1 MQLTIFTPTYNRA
14 HLLPKLFASLQSQ
27 IVKNFEWLIVDDGST
42 DNTAEIVEK
51 LRYKA
56 DFPVR
61 YIYQNNQGKHVA
73 TNTAVQSTKT
83 AFFLTID
90 SDDQLIENAIGKIEI
105 IQQKLNYKSDIAAA
119 VFPRYSVK
127 NQTTKININIPFD
140 EAVLDSIELKKKH
153 NLSGEFDYLFRTEIL
168 KKFPFPQFGGEKFLK
183 ESVVYK
189 RIDRHYKNLYVNQSI
204 VQGEYLQDGLSSNFR
219 ALLEKNP
226 KGSALAYL
234 ETANDERLSF
244 EEQKEAFKNY
254 WYFAKLARQD
264 SQIRRLLRIK
274 NKNIIFNFL
283 LQKLR

>member
-27 IVKNFEWLIVDDGST
+27 AVKNFEWIIVDDGST
-42 DNTAEIVEK
+42 DNTAEIVEQI
-51 LRYKA
+51 RYKA
-56 DFPVR
+56 GFPVR
-61 YIYQNNQGKHVA
+61 YIFQNNKGKHVA
-73 TNTAVQSTKT
+73 TNTAVQETSDR
-83 AFFLTID
+83 FFLTVD
-90 SDDQLIENAIGKIEI
+90 SDDEMMENAIQTINVLLPSFLENQEVAAICFPHFSSSDKETKTSKEITFPEI
-105 IQQKLNYKSDIAAA
+105 ISD
-119 VFPRYSVK
+119 SVQLK
-127 NQTTKININIPFD
+127 NDYGI
-140 EAVLDSIELKKKH
+140 
-153 NLSGEFDYLFRTEIL
+153 SGEFNYLFKTEIL
-168 KKFPFPQFGGEKFLK
+168 KKFPFPQFDGEKFLK
-183 ESVVYK
+183 ESLVYK

-226 KGSALAYL
+226 QGSALAYL

-283 LQKLR
+283 FQKFR